1 MFCNPVDGSNSWL
14 NTTPVGIALVLAPLQ
29 QVLPTLVVWMLV
41 EDPGTFKHLAGV
53 DVAAV
58 PALVEGRHVVRHLYR
73 LTFKVWPLPNLQPP

>member
-29 QVLPTLVVWMLV
+29 QVLPTLVVGMLI
-41 EDPGTFKHLAGV
+41 EDPGTFKHFAGV

-58 PALVEGRHVVRHLYR
+58 PALVEGGHVVRHLHR
-73 LTFKVWPLPNLQPP
+73 LTFKVRPLPNLQPP